1 MPNGVAPSQ
10 PNERKI
16 RMSDVDIR
24 RSALD
29 LEKVIL
35 LATLDREFREA
46 LLTKPEQ
53 ALAALHIKSTPERVD
68 ALRELDRESIKRLGL
83 AFGHPDANQGFIN

>member
-10 PNERKI
+10 PHERKI
-16 RMSDVDIR
+16 RMSDVDTR
-24 RSALD
+24 RSAVD

-53 ALAALHIKSTPERVD
+53 ALAALKIKSTPERVA
-68 ALRELDRESIKRLGL
+68 ALEQLDRESIRRLGQ
-83 AFGHPDANQGFIN
+83 AFGHPDANHGFIN

>member
-16 RMSDVDIR
+16 RMSELDIR
-24 RSALD
+24 RSAVD

-35 LATLDREFREA
+35 LATLDREFRES
-46 LLTKPEQ
+46 LFNDPQQ
-53 ALAALHIKSTPERVD
+53 ALAALHIKSTPERVA
-68 ALRELDRESIKRLGL
+68 ALKGLDRESIKELGR
-83 AFGHPDANQGFIN
+83 AFGHPDANKGFIN